1 MTSCEYRPLGWALV
15 RAPLLPFRTPAVSA
29 PPGPGGSLLPTDPR
43 ARLAVL
49 VASRDLT
56 AALERARPDDAAAAR
71 VRRKLIRYLIRMS
84 TRPTPFGLFAGVGLA
99 HWADATDLALTA
111 EPPRTRTRPDM
122 AWLLDLVAHLE
133 QDPVVRAELRLVAD
147 PAVTV
152 RGDRAWLTDG
162 SASETSIRATAAV
175 LRVLEAARLPTPVG
189 HLVEAA
195 GRLPGAT
202 PERAAVLVDRLWS
215 QGFLFSELR
224 PPLTG
229 GDPASHVRRCLRG
242 VPAARDVTDRLAAL
256 TDDLAR
262 WDRLHLEARA
272 RPWPGLLE
280 RANSLHPVPDGDPV
294 FQTDMALPLRCAG
307 LHTTVGTEAA
317 RAAELLLRLS
327 PYPAGSQELD
337 GYRRAFLARYGPER
351 QVPLLELLDPDT
363 GLGPPWEHA
372 PHSSVEPGEQQR
384 GRLLLDLA
392 LCANRDRRAV
402 LELTDEHID
411 GLTIAPPA
419 PADCPPSLDL
429 SLLVAATSPAALDAG
444 DFQLVVGP
452 NPGAPAAG
460 RHLGRFAD
468 LLGPDAHHALEEAAR
483 AEEELQADTL
493 PVEVVYQPDPA
504 RSANVAIRPALRTH
518 ETVLATQP
526 GVEPERVV
534 PLEELVVGVRSGR
547 FVIGWPPRHAEVAGV
562 QGHMLNPW
570 RAPAP
575 ARFLLAAAT
584 DGRRQ
589 FASFSWGPAAGSL
602 FLPRVQ
608 RGRVVLAPA
617 QWRLDRTGSLAVASD
632 GRFHAELAAWRAD
645 WHVPRHVYLTVGDN
659 RLLLDLEER
668 DTAEVLRE
676 ELRRDSEGR
685 SMLLQEALPGPEHA
699 WLPGTAAS
707 GHICEIVVP
716 LVRRTRAPQQDPL
729 ASAAPAAPAVPPA
742 HSVPSEARLRPPGSE
757 WLYLKL
763 YCGSWRQDELVAGP
777 LRTFAET
784 VTAAGFCDGWFFLR
798 YADPESHLR
807 IRFHGDPATLLGP
820 LVEQACSW
828 AADLMRAGDCARFSF
843 DTYEPEIERYGGED
857 GVRAAEMVFAAD
869 SPIVA
874 RLLHASGANRLSL
887 DALTLAVVTVDDLLD
902 ALGMSEEQR
911 VENYRTTAS
920 ASRSGGA
927 VYRERKQ
934 GLRRALGLPGT
945 LDPTLAPLLAARR
958 AALAPAVDLLTALR
972 DINRLHRPYGDLCR
986 AHVHMHLNRLL
997 GADPA
1002 EEHTVLD
1009 LLRRTREGLA
1019 RSPVAR

>member
-1 MTSCEYRPLGWALV
+1 MTSCAYRPLGWALV
-15 RAPLLPFRTPAVSA
+15 RAPLLPVPTPAVSA
-29 PPGPGGSLLPTDPR
+29 PPGPGGCLLPTDPR

-99 HWADATDLALTA
+99 HWADTTDLALTA

-133 QDPVVRAELRLVAD
+133 RDPVVRDELRLVAD

-162 SASETSIRATAAV
+162 PASETSIRATAAV
-175 LRVLEAARLPTPVG
+175 LRVLEAARSPTPAA
-189 HLVEAA
+189 HLVETA

-202 PERAAVLVDRLWS
+202 PERAAGLVDRLWS

-229 GDPASHVRRCLRG
+229 GDPTAHVRRCLQG
-242 VPAARDVTDRLAAL
+242 VPGARDVTAQLTAL
-256 TDDLAR
+256 TEDLAR

-272 RPWPGLLE
+272 RPWADLLE
-280 RANSLHPVPDGDPV
+280 RANSLHPAPDGAPV
-294 FQTDMALPLRCAG
+294 FQTDLALPLG
-307 LHTTVGTEAA
+307 STSLHTTVGAEAA
-317 RAAELLLRLS
+317 RAADLLLRLS
-327 PYPAGSQELD
+327 PYPVGNQELD

-363 GLGPPWEHA
+363 GLGPPTEHTTHNTV
-372 PHSSVEPGEQQR
+372 PPGEQQR

-392 LCANRDRRAV
+392 LCANRDRREV

-411 GLTIAPPA
+411 SLTITPPV
-419 PADCPPSLDL
+419 PEDCPLSLDL

-468 LLGPDAHHALEEAAR
+468 LLGPVAHHALEEAAR
-483 AEEELQADTL
+483 AEEELRAGAL

-526 GVEPERVV
+526 GVRREGVI
-534 PLEELVVGVRSGR
+534 PLNELVVGVRSGR
-547 FVIGWPPRHAEVAGV
+547 FVISWPPRHAEVVGV

-589 FASFSWGPAAGSL
+589 FTSFSWGPASGSL

-617 QWRLDRTGSLAVASD
+617 QWRLDRTGPLAVASD
-632 GRFHAELAAWRAD
+632 GRFHAALADWRAD

-659 RLLLDLEER
+659 RLLLDLEQR

-676 ELRRDSEGR
+676 ELRRASEGR
-685 SMLLQEALPGPEHA
+685 SMLIQEALPGPEHA
-699 WLPGTAAS
+699 WLPGTTAG

-716 LVRRTRAPQQDPL
+716 LVRRGPTPHQGPSAP
-729 ASAAPAAPAVPPA
+729 SAPSAPTVPPVHAVPP
-742 HSVPSEARLRPPGSE
+742 EARLRPPGSD

-784 VTAAGFCDGWFFLR
+784 VTAAGFCDSWFFLR

-807 IRFHGDPATLLGP
+807 IRFHGDPTTLLGP
-820 LVEQACSW
+820 LLEHVCSW
-828 AADLMRAGDCARFSF
+828 AADLMHAGDCAKFSF

-874 RLLHASGANRLSL
+874 RLLHASGGSRLSL

-902 ALGMSEEQR
+902 ALGMSVEQR
-911 VENYRTTAS
+911 VAHYRSTAS

-927 VYRERKQ
+927 VYRERKH
-934 GLRRALGLPGT
+934 GLRRALGSPQT
-945 LDPTLAPLLAARR
+945 PDPILAPLLAARR
-958 AALAPAVDLLTALR
+958 AALASAADLLTALR
-972 DINRLHRPYGDLCR
+972 HTGRLHRPYGDLCR
-986 AHVHMHLNRLL
+986 AYAHMHLNRLL
-997 GADPA
+997 GAGPA